1 MLRRLAPRA
10 SIVSKITVA
19 ELRTKIVDNLAANP

>member
-1 MLRRLAPRA
+1 MLHPRAPRA
-10 SIVSKITVA
+10 SIVSKVTVA

>member
-1 MLRRLAPRA
+1 MLRPRALRA

-19 ELRTKIVDNLAANP
+19 ELHTKIVDNLAADP